1 MSSGLCLFPCRQDLV
16 ILHLQGGFCVAFCWF
31 VRGGEAGLWGKGR
44 PGALASSFKK
54 NLYLGKKVLVAQSCL
69 TLCDPMAYS
78 LLGSSVHGILRASIL
93 EWVTISF
100 SRRIFPTQGLNPSLL
115 HAGRFFTVWATR
127 ETLWFILKWRV
138 IALQCCIC
146 FSHTST
152 WISHRYTSLPF
163 LLNLLPSLLSRRA
176 GCLSLADPLLF
187 QRCLL
192 LLIQ

>member
-1 MSSGLCLFPCRQDLV
+1 MSLSLSSGSCDSPFAGWVLCCLLLV
-16 ILHLQGGFCVAFCWF
+16 CERRRSWPVGKRKTRSPSFF
-31 VRGGEAGLWGKGR
+31 VL
-44 PGALASSFKK
+44 KK
-54 NLYLGKKVLVAQSCL
+54 LYLGKKVLVAQLCL

-78 LLGSSVHGILRASIL
+78 LLGSSVRGILQARIL

-152 WISHRYTSLPF
+152 WISHRYTSVPF
-163 LLNLLPSLLSRRA
+163 LLNLLPSLLSRLA